1 MSSIVQRSEY
11 DEYSGH
17 SSDHGGHEAYD
28 AYDAPRPVRHGAPA
42 PGFWRAPFSRLY
54 FGEIGFAL
62 SGLPVAIAGFVFAVV
77 LFSLGI
83 GTLVTVI
90 GLPVLAALLVGAR
103 GFGALQRARARS
115 LLALDVEAPEPVR
128 PARKGFWAGTTAR
141 LTDLT
146 GWKAVL
152 YQVLMFPWAI
162 LTFVLSLTFLVTG
175 WVVAAYPLYHW
186 VFARWTPWPGY
197 QVFDFTKDGV
207 HHQYFV
213 ESPAQIAAL
222 SAIGFVMVFL
232 TPKLVRAMSNVD
244 RLAIRG
250 LLGRR

>member
-1 MSSIVQRSEY
+1 MTSTVQRSEY
-11 DEYSGH
+11 SQYGGRDEY
-17 SSDHGGHEAYD
+17 DD
-28 AYDAPRPVRHGAPA
+28 RRTVRRDAPR
-42 PGFWRAPFSRLY
+42 PGFWRAPFSRSY

-77 LFSLGI
+77 LFCLGL
-83 GTLVTVI
+83 GTLVTAL
-90 GLPVLAALLVGAR
+90 GLPLLAALLGGAR

-115 LLALDVEAPEPVR
+115 MLALDVEAPEPVR
-128 PARKGFWAGTTAR
+128 PARKGFWAGTAAR
-141 LTDLT
+141 LTDLA

-152 YQVLMFPWAI
+152 HQVLMFPWAI
-162 LTFVLSLTFLVTG
+162 LSFVLSLTFLVTG

-232 TPKLVRAMSNVD
+232 TPPLVRAMSNVD

-250 LLGRR
+250 LLGR